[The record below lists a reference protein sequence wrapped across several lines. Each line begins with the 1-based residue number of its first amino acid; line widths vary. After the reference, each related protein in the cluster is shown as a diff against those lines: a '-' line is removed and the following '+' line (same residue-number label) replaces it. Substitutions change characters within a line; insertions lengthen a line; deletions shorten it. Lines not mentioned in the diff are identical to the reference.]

1 MTTQELARTINAT
14 HIVPCV
20 TDRYHAL
27 FVPFTDKYGMEVY
40 RLHYMVF
47 ANGEASLL
55 GTTSTMI
62 ALPHEAM
69 PL

>member
-14 HIVPCV
+14 HIAPCV
-20 TDRYHAL
+20 TDSYYAM
-27 FVPFTDKYGMEVY
+27 FVPFTDRYGMKVY

-47 ANGEASLL
+47 SDGQATLL
-55 GTTSTMI
+55 STTSTMI
-62 ALPHEAM
+62 ALPPEAM